1 MILMDVQAI
10 GRVLLIIGI
19 VVAIFG
25 GLLMLLGNTPILKNL
40 GGLPGDIRIERPG
53 FTCIF
58 PLATMLLLSIVLTI
72 VLNIIVRLI
81 NRP

>member
-1 MILMDVQAI
+1 MDVQAI

-40 GGLPGDIRIERPG
+40 GSLPGDIRIERPG

-58 PLATMLLLSIVLTI
+58 PLVTMLLLSIGLTI
-72 VLNIIVRLI
+72 ILNIIVRLI